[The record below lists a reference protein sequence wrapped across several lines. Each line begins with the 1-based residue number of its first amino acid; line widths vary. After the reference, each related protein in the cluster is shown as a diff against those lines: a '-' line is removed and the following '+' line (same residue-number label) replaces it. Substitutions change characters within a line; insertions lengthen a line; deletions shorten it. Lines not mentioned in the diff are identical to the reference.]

1 MKALPPHLGHF
12 FLIDTAISQSEM
24 VHVIMTHNTSQ
35 PIPGEIRFETLKAI
49 YGNNPKVKLY
59 SISDEGLPQYDHECE
74 TLDHFYSY
82 WVPLVYNQVKE
93 LDAVFTS
100 ENYGDD
106 FARYLGI
113 KHVLVD
119 KERKQVPVSGT
130 LIRSNPIQ
138 YWDFIPEPIKPH
150 FVKRVVIMG
159 PESCGKSTL
168 TKDLANHYQT
178 NFVIE
183 YGRLVYENNGGV
195 TIDDFIPISKG
206 RQDLEDWMIKH
217 SNKLLFCDTE
227 DITTYLFSKMFYPN
241 DYHKVEE
248 YFKDVLEKKPK
259 YDLYILLK
267 PDCDAVQDGTRQ
279 FLDERWQHYEVIKKE
294 LIERGCNFVEIGG
307 DWDNRLE
314 ESKKLI
320 NNLIYNSNE
329 TFKKIQITKPKN
341 GSLDDSWTWT
351 FYTIATHNGYVDLRF
366 CGTSNGYYSERVDI
380 RKTIPFEKNKLYY

>member
-329 TFKKIQITKPKN
+329 TFKKIQIT
-341 GSLDDSWTWT
+341 
-351 FYTIATHNGYVDLRF
+351 
-366 CGTSNGYYSERVDI
+366 E
-380 RKTIPFEKNKLYY
+380 